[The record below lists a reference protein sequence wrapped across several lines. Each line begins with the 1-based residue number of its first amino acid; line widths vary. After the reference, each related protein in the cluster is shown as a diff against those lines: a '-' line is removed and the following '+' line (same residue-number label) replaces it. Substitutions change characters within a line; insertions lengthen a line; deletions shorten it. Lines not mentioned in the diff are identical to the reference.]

1 MSRVRLS
8 PGVYPAAVLVGK
20 LYLFAAAVQ
29 NEYYRLAVI
38 GLVMS
43 AVSLFFALAVL
54 VVATLLP
61 GIFPGIFLDAAKGAA
76 AGFI

>member
-8 PGVYPAAVLVGK
+8 PGVYPAAGLVGK

-29 NEYYRLAVI
+29 NEYYWLAVI

-43 AVSLFFALAVL
+43 AVSMFFAL
-54 VVATLLP
+54 VVATLL
-61 GIFPGIFLDAAKGAA
+61 PGIFLDAAKGAA
-76 AGFI
+76 AGFT